1 MTSVL
6 VSSPYVSPSNS
17 LRKLMIQVLI
27 GLIPGTLAYVW
38 FFGPGVVIN
47 IVIAIIFALLLE
59 ALILKL
65 RNKPVKPHLTD
76 CSAIVSAW
84 LFAICLPVHSPWW
97 LILTGISF
105 TMIAGKHVYGGLG
118 FNPFN
123 PAMVGYVAV
132 LISFP
137 VEMTTWYLPGTIS
150 GETLGPG
157 DALAYTFGLTDIQ
170 QWDALSAATPL
181 DQYRTGLTQNLSDAE
196 IRTSPVFGNF
206 VGVGWEWIAAGWLIG
221 GIWMLMK
228 STINWHI
235 PVAVITGLMV
245 PAAVFYLLTPQAVA
259 SPVFHLFAGSIM
271 IGAFF
276 IATDPVTAATTN
288 MGRIYY
294 GLMTGIL
301 VYIIR
306 NWGGY
311 PDGVAFAVLLAN
323 MCVPLIDY
331 YTQPR
336 IYGENE

>member
-17 LRKLMIQVLI
+17 LRKLMLQVLI
-27 GLIPGTLAYVW
+27 ALIPGTLAYLW
-38 FFGPGVVIN
+38 FFGPGVLIN
-47 IVIAIIFALLLE
+47 IVIAVIVALSFE
-59 ALILKL
+59 TAILKL
-65 RNKPVKPHLTD
+65 RNKPVRPHLTD
-76 CSAIVSAW
+76 FSAVVSAW
-84 LFAICLPVHSPWW
+84 LFAICLPMHSPWW
-97 LILTGISF
+97 LIVVGIAF

-137 VEMTTWYLPGTIS
+137 VEMTTWYLPGAVS
-150 GETLGPG
+150 GDTLGFSE
-157 DALAYTFGLTDIQ
+157 ALAYTFGLADIQ

-181 DQYRTGLTQNLSDAE
+181 DQYRNGLTQNLSDTE

-206 VGVGWEWIAAGWLIG
+206 VGVGWEWIAVGWLIG
-221 GIWMLMK
+221 GIWMLVK
-228 STINWHI
+228 GTINWHI
-235 PVAVITGLMV
+235 PVAVISGLMV
-245 PAAVFYLLTPQAVA
+245 TAAVFYVLTPQSVA
-259 SPVFHLFAGSIM
+259 SPVFHLFAGSII

-288 MGRIYY
+288 KGRIYY
-294 GLMTGIL
+294 GLMIGIL